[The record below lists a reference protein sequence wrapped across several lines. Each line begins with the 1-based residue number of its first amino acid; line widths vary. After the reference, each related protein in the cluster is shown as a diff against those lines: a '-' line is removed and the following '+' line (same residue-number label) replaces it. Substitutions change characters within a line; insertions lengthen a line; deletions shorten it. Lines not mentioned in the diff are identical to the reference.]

1 MSLSAVLLAG
11 GKSSRMGADK
21 ATVPFQNRPLWQHQ
35 LETLRNLKPDKI
47 FVSAQ
52 TDPAWR
58 PIDTDFVGDEKPACG
73 PLGGIAATISRIQ
86 TDHLLVLA
94 IDMPFMT
101 KDYLRGL
108 CQRVAPDCGIV
119 PMREERAEPLAAVYP
134 RSVSDNFSAAL
145 SGSDFSLQ
153 PLLRN
158 LIEAGKFLPIPISDE
173 EKSLFRNFNE
183 PDDLNLSDC
192 S

>member
-58 PIDTDFVGDEKPACG
+58 PTDTDFVGDEQPACG

-101 KDYLRGL
+101 HDYLRGL
-108 CQRVAPDCGIV
+108 SQRAMPGCGAV
-119 PMREERAEPLAAVYP
+119 PIIADRAEPLAAFYP
-134 RSVSDNFSAAL
+134 KESGADFVTAL
-145 SGSDFSLQ
+145 SGNDFSLQ
-153 PLLRN
+153 TLLCKLMDTN
-158 LIEAGKFLPIPISDE
+158 KVQPISVSKDE
-173 EKSLFRNFNE
+173 APLFRNLNQ
-183 PDDLNLSDC
+183 PDDFERLN
-192 S
+192 

>member
-58 PIDTDFVGDEKPACG
+58 PTDADFVGDEQPARG
-73 PLGGIAATISRIQ
+73 PLGGIAATLSR
-86 TDHLLVLA
+86 TRTTRLLVLA

-101 KDYLRGL
+101 HNYLRGL
-108 CQRVAPDCGIV
+108 SQRAVPGCGAV
-119 PMREERAEPLAAVYP
+119 PIIADRAEPLAAIYP
-134 RSVSDNFSAAL
+134 QELAANFVAAM
-145 SGSDFSLQ
+145 SGNDFSLQ
-153 PLLRN
+153 SLVRELVNAKKLRPVPVSENEARFFRN
-158 LIEAGKFLPIPISDE
+158 L
-173 EKSLFRNFNE
+173 NE
-183 PDDLNLSDC
+183 PADLDTPAC